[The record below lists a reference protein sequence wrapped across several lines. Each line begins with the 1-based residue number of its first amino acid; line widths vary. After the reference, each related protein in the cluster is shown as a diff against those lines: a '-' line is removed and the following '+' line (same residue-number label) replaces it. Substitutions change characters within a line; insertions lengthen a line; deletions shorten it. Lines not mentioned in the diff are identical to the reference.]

1 MTILIFLK
9 TTTNFDMFITDIER
23 KMKRK
28 KKKKK
33 REHDIESLNIL

>member
-1 MTILIFLK
+1 
-9 TTTNFDMFITDIER
+9 MFITDIER